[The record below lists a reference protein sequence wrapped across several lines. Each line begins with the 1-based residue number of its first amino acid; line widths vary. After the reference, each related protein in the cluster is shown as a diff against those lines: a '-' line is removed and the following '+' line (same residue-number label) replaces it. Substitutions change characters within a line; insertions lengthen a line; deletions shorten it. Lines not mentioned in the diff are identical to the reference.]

1 MNIQNKSIQE
11 LKLLGESIYNSPNL
25 QLIYDIYT
33 FKEIVDLCIKDFREK
48 KGYDLPKW
56 VIDAY
61 TYFLYV
67 ERSFSQ
73 IEVSYEYMFEWI
85 NETGRLCDLVCDG

>member
-25 QLIYDIYT
+25 QLIYNIHT
-33 FKEIVDLCIKDFREK
+33 FKEIVYLCIEDFNQK
-48 KGYDLPKW
+48 WGYDLPKW

-61 TYFLYV
+61 TYFIYM

-73 IEVSYEYMFEWI
+73 KELSYENMFSWI
-85 NETGRLCDLVCDG
+85 NGIGSLCDFVCD